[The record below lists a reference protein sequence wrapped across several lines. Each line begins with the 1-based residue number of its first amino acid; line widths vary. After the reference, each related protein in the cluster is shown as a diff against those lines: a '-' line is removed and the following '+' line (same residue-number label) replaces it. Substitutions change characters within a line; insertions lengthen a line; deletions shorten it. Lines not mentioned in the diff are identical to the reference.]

1 MKHIFFTIALAASST
16 WNCQAT
22 TVSKELQPNKL
33 WYNKPAYAFEE
44 SLPLGNG
51 KLGALVYGGANNDSI
66 QLNDITLVDRKA
78 CQSRGRRRMPTN
90 GYRKIQRGSVQRR
103 LQGSRLS
110 TTAMYKD
117 TIQNTISHWASSIS
131 KTANTGRV
139 YVIITAN

>member
-66 QLNDITLVDRKA
+66 QLNDITLWTGVPVNPNEGGEAYKWI
-78 CQSRGRRRMPTN
+78 P
-90 GYRKIQRGSVQRR
+90 KIQRGAVQGGLQDRR
-103 LQGSRLS
+103 FPA
-110 TTAMYKD
+110 TTICKAI
-117 TIQNTISHWASSIS
+117 TRSSISHWASSIS
-131 KTANTGRV
+131 KTATRGRV

>member
-51 KLGALVYGGANNDSI
+51 KLGCAGLWWS
-66 QLNDITLVDRKA
+66 Q
-78 CQSRGRRRMPTN
+78 
-90 GYRKIQRGSVQRR
+90 
-103 LQGSRLS
+103 
-110 TTAMYKD
+110 
-117 TIQNTISHWASSIS
+117 
-131 KTANTGRV
+131 
-139 YVIITAN
+139 

>member
-66 QLNDITLVDRKA
+66 QLNDITLWTGVPVNPNEGGRATSGIPKSERRCSRRITRPPIPCNTMCKA
-78 CQSRGRRRMPTN
+78 ITRS
-90 GYRKIQRGSVQRR
+90 S
-103 LQGSRLS
+103 
-110 TTAMYKD
+110 
-117 TIQNTISHWASSIS
+117 ISHWA
-131 KTANTGRV
+131 
-139 YVIITAN
+139 